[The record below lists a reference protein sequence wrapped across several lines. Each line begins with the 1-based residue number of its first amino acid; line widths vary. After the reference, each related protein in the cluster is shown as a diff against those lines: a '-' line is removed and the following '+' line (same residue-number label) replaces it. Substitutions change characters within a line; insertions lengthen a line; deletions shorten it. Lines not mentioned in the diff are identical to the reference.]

1 MGMPKGALSST
12 AWGEGGC
19 SHNSLLSCFNS
30 VAKDYASA
38 AKLCRC
44 KACVYAMPKLGGGGG
59 GRAAHL
65 QVGNKFLS
73 PAACKPSTTPL
84 HPKVLPCGFPK
95 HPPSLHLCML
105 LLLKQELFVFSAFSR
120 WCSPFISLWHLSASC
135 RCSHVHIWE
144 RIF

>member
-1 MGMPKGALSST
+1 MPKGALSST

-59 GRAAHL
+59 AELHIYRWEISSYHL
-65 QVGNKFLS
+65 LPASQAQPPYIQRFCPADS
-73 PAACKPSTTPL
+73 PNT
-84 HPKVLPCGFPK
+84 LPPYI
-95 HPPSLHLCML
+95 
-105 LLLKQELFVFSAFSR
+105 FV
-120 WCSPFISLWHLSASC
+120 CC
-135 RCSHVHIWE
+135 CY
-144 RIF
+144 